1 MKRIFILSI
10 LLTLIVYN
18 LCGEEECTSKV
29 ITEGQENNGAAI
41 CGEVDLSSES
51 KECAYDAEN
60 KKCVPKAKE
69 SQPTPATPTKS
80 SSKQNP
86 KDSTQKKETKSSS
99 DSSMIKISLFL
110 LISMLFI

>member
-10 LLTLIVYN
+10 LLALIVYN
-18 LCGEEECTSKV
+18 LCSDEDCTSKT
-29 ITEGQENNGAAI
+29 IEEGQEGATI
-41 CGEVDLSSES
+41 CGAVGLSAES
-51 KECAYDAEN
+51 KVCAYDEQS
-60 KKCVPKAKE
+60 KKCVAKE
-69 SQPTPATPTKS
+69 QQQPTPATPTKS

>member
-18 LCGEEECTSKV
+18 LCSDEDCTK
-29 ITEGQENNGAAI
+29 ITITDDQKENGAKL
-41 CGEVDLSSES
+41 CGDVDLSADS
-51 KECAYDAEN
+51 KVCAYDEAN
-60 KKCVPKAKE
+60 NACIVKAKE
-69 SQPTPATPTKS
+69 TPATPTKS